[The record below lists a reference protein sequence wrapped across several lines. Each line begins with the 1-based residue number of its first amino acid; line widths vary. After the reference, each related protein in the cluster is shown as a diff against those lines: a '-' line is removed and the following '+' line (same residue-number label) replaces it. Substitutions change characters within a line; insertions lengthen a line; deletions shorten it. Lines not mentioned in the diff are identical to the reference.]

1 MSLHTPEKRI
11 FGGGSVYDTV
21 TEDAAWSQISAI
33 ANGKYVESPESPH
46 NWTVAPPAR
55 QRYLALLWL
64 PSLLYP
70 DYCDYDLQEEVTE
83 YYELFYGVTLTDEQ
97 YVTLT
102 ANAFFK

>member
-1 MSLHTPEKRI
+1 M
-11 FGGGSVYDTV
+11 
-21 TEDAAWSQISAI
+21 
-33 ANGKYVESPESPH
+33 
-46 NWTVAPPAR
+46 APPAR

-97 YVTLT
+97 YATLT